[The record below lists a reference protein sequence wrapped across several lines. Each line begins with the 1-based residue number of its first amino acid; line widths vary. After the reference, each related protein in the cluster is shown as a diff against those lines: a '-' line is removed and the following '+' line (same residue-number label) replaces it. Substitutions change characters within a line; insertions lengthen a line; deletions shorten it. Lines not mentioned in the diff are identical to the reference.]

1 MEKVE
6 IVKNG
11 YVKIIKNG
19 HEIIVNGIKCKVIRQ
34 ESKGPNK
41 EVVDIEKAVGTDWQ
55 KYISLSKLAEGS
67 QDVQLKPRKVVDS
80 KNYTLTEEEKTQVEE
95 LQAQIDA
102 IIENAK
108 ARYVKFS
115 FKSTI
120 DTSKLN
126 NAQKLEAI
134 RQLEAQL
141 EKLKAN

>member
-1 MEKVE
+1 MKKVE

-11 YVKIIKNG
+11 YEVM
-19 HEIIVNGIKCKVIRQ
+19 VDGIKCKVIKQ
-34 ESKGPNK
+34 ESKGANK

-55 KYISLSKLAEGS
+55 KYISLSKLVEGS

-80 KNYTLTEEEKTQVEE
+80 KNYTLTEDEKTQIEE

-120 DTSKLN
+120 DASKLN

>member
-1 MEKVE
+1 MKKVE
-6 IVKNG
+6 
-11 YVKIIKNG
+11 IIKNG
-19 HEIIVNGIKCKVIRQ
+19 YEVMVDGVACKVIKQ
-34 ESKGPNK
+34 ESKGANK

-55 KYISLSKLAEGS
+55 KYISLSKLVEGP
-67 QDVQLKPRKVVDS
+67 QEVELKPRKVVDS
-80 KNYTLTEEEKTQVEE
+80 KNYTLTEEEKTQIEE

-102 IIENAK
+102 IIDAAK